1 MKVCVGGTFDILH
14 KGHKILLDK
23 ALEVAGKKGFVYIG
37 MASDNLSKKKQDIN
51 EYNNREKKLKEY
63 LFKKGSINNFSIIK
77 INTKYGLAI
86 EENYDVIIVSS
97 ETYNVAEEI
106 NKKRTDLGKNLLKIY
121 KIPFVLAEDG
131 KPISTTRIRNKEIDK
146 EGKLL

>member
-23 ALEVAGKKGFVYIG
+23 AFQVAGKKGFVYIG
-37 MASDNLSKKKQDIN
+37 MASDNLSRKKQDIN
-51 EYNNREKKLKEY
+51 KYNIREKKLKKYIFEKE
-63 LFKKGSINNFSIIK
+63 FSNSFSIIK

-86 EENYDVIIVSS
+86 EEKYDAIIVSP
-97 ETYNVAEEI
+97 ETYKIAEQI
-106 NKKRTDLGKNLLKIY
+106 NKKRAKLGKNNLKIY
-121 KIPFVLAEDG
+121 KIPFVIAEDG
-131 KPISTTRIRNKEIDK
+131 KPISSTRIRNKEINK